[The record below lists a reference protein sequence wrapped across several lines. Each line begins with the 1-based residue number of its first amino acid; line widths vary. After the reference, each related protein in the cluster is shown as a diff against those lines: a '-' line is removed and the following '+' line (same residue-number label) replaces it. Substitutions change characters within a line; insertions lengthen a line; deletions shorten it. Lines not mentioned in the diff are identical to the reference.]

1 MSIYDMSFRDY
12 ILAKEKFK
20 SSNQYEK
27 SKKYWL
33 DRIYEIQPDP
43 SLPLS
48 INPGMI
54 KEPEFKR
61 HNYSTLMLH
70 ELFEKQAAL
79 YPERIAVADRKALIS
94 YGYLAKISLKLAYFL
109 RDKDVKPDQLVA
121 IVMEKGWE
129 QVAAV
134 LGILQSGAAFLPI
147 DHEIPNERRI
157 DILQDAKV
165 ETVLTQPKL
174 KRNLSHDVAL
184 NYECLTLNDLYFKRG
199 VLKSLAPLQTI
210 DNLAY
215 VIYTSG
221 STGKPKGVMIEHKG
235 AVNRILDINSRFNLT
250 STDKVLSLSNLNSDL
265 SIYDIFG
272 MLSAGGTIVFPDP
285 KRVNDPSH
293 WIELIKKEEVTVW
306 NTVPILVQM
315 LVESV
320 QEKDELSN
328 TLNLILMS
336 RDRIPPDLPGKVKTI
351 FNQAAVI
358 SLGGTTGII
367 KKRQIK
373 RL

>member
-1 MSIYDMSFRDY
+1 MSIYDLSFRDY

-33 DRIYEIQPDP
+33 DRIYENQPGP

-48 INPGMI
+48 INPGTI

-61 HNYSTLMLH
+61 HNYSILMLH

-121 IVMEKGWE
+121 IVMKKGWE

-147 DHEIPNERRI
+147 DPEIPNEILI

-210 DNLAY
+210 NNLAY

-221 STGKPKGVMIEHKG
+221 SNGKPKSAMIDHKG

-250 STDKVLSLSNLNSDL
+250 STDKVLSLSNLNFDL

-272 MLSAGGTIVFPDP
+272 MLTAGGTIVFPDP
-285 KRVNDPSH
+285 KRVEDPSH

-306 NTVPILVQM
+306 NTVPMLMQM

-336 RDRIPPDLPGKVKTI
+336 RDRIPPDLPGKIKTI
-351 FNQAAVI
+351 FNQAAVFC
-358 SLGGTTGII
+358 LEDETKLTF
-367 KKRQIK
+367 
-373 RL
+373 